1 MKKTFQNV
9 LWGVAAMAS
18 FGFITENSSRPATR
32 LASLMGTRG
41 MWNDFAHLTMGIAQS
56 IRKASK

>member
-1 MKKTFQNV
+1 
-9 LWGVAAMAS
+9 MAS
-18 FGFITENSSRPATR
+18 FGFVTENSSRPATR

-56 IRKASK
+56 IRRASK